1 MLDIKKMEA
10 LLQDE
15 GFKAEMETKE
25 NVEQIVALYN
35 AYGVEVTEEE
45 FAQLADK
52 GLELMKEN
60 GFMDEEGELSPE
72 MLEMVSGGGKAGKIF
87 VLTVLGIASACAG
100 HPEGTILCIVAGI
113 AVLADG
119 NSKKK
124 KKK

>member
-45 FAQLADK
+45 FEQL
-52 GLELMKEN
+52 GERGMELMKEK
-60 GFMDEEGELSPE
+60 GLIDEEGELSPE
-72 MLEMVSGGGKAGKIF
+72 MLEMVSGGGKAGKIL
-87 VLTVLGIASACAG
+87 VLVVLGVASAYFG
-100 HPEGTILCIVAGI
+100 HPEGTVLCIIAGI
-113 AVLADG
+113 AVLSDG
-119 NSKKK
+119 SSKKK